1 MTQRTETV
9 PGSKSQHSND
19 NAPVTVWPLAAA
31 RLRQLDPGLLLA
43 ILLSLFAVM
52 PLLAHAGLPN
62 TADGPVHLMRQAELN
77 QAWTDGIPYPR
88 WAPDLAYGHG
98 MPLLNYAPP
107 LLYHLS
113 QTLHLTGLALDDSMK
128 GTVMLMMV
136 LYSVGMYLFARDL
149 FGPRAGLVAAAVYLL
164 SLIHI

>member
-1 MTQRTETV
+1 MTDRRETV
-9 PGSKSQHSND
+9 PDSKSQPSDD
-19 NAPVTVWPLAAA
+19 NAPVTLWRLAAG

-43 ILLSLFAVM
+43 ILLSLFAIM

-77 QAWTDGIPYPR
+77 QAWADGILYPR

-98 MPLLNYAPP
+98 MPLFNYAPP

-113 QTLHLTGLALDDSMK
+113 QALHLTGLALD
-128 GTVMLMMV
+128 
-136 LYSVGMYLFARDL
+136 
-149 FGPRAGLVAAAVYLL
+149 L